1 MRTSVLSI
9 PQVRGPLRDGLDWAA
24 DPWRESAPQSM
35 DFVLPQTHAFRP
47 TVQFKLA
54 RDETC
59 VAVLFRVQDQ
69 FVRSVCREVNGPVC
83 QDSCVEWFV
92 QPVPGKGYFNFEVNA
107 GGCPHISYVEDPRRL
122 PDGGL
127 KKRRFPTPA
136 ETAGVRV
143 LTSLPATVEPEIQTP
158 VTWLA
163 LIVVPFA
170 FFELFTGRVETSP
183 GTIWRANFHTCADHT
198 SHPRWLSWNPVGEHN
213 FHRPEDFGDVCF
225 E

>member
-9 PQVRGPLRDGLDWAA
+9 PQARGPLRDGLDWAA
-24 DPWRESAPQSM
+24 APWRESAPQSM
-35 DFVLPQTHAFRP
+35 DFFLPRTHAFRP

-69 FVRSVCREVNGPVC
+69 FARSVCREVNGPVC

-92 QPVPGKGYFNFEVNA
+92 QPVPGKGYLNFEVNA

-136 ETAGVRV
+136 ETAGARV
-143 LTSLPATVEPEIQTP
+143 LTSLPATFVDVVNALRKPRAAKRNNKVGKPMPERNMKMAAPGP
-158 VTWLA
+158 VDRSSASKMMFGSVMA
-163 LIVVPFA
+163 LVDPTLPTA
-170 FFELFTGRVETSP
+170 GCAGR
-183 GTIWRANFHTCADHT
+183 GRCRF
-198 SHPRWLSWNPVGEHN
+198 
-213 FHRPEDFGDVCF
+213 
-225 E
+225 